1 MLAVVCAALLLLTSC
16 SIAEDI
22 LYGTLD
28 VLEQSLMDE
37 DEVANE
43 SLSAD
48 ALTETVGYGAET
60 VYVDPTEAQTLRY
73 WRNTLK
79 SDGERAAYDR
89 IVEMAASFQDT
100 AHFTLPVSFGQIEP
114 VYTFPE
120 KVCTRTFSVTQ

>member
-1 MLAVVCAALLLLTSC
+1 MTTQKRPEKARRCPLARMLAVACTALLLLTSC

-89 IVEMAASFQDT
+89 IVEIRR
-100 AHFTLPVSFGQIEP
+100 TLRYRYRLGRSSRCI
-114 VYTFPE
+114 
-120 KVCTRTFSVTQ
+120 TRF